1 MKKLT
6 LSLAALGLMTG
17 AALAQQTTFADV
29 DADAN
34 GELSFEEITVAWPQL
49 TQDEFTAA
57 DTDGSGGLSAEE
69 VAIMQQGAAAAPAP
83 AAPADPAAPPTTT
96 PADPAPPAEEVPSE
110 SM

>member
-1 MKKLT
+1 MKKLV
-6 LSLAALGLMTG
+6 LSLAAVGLLTG
-17 AALAQQTTFADV
+17 AAFAQATTFADL

-49 TQDEFTAA
+49 TQEEFDAA

-83 AAPADPAAPPTTT
+83 AAPAAPPTTA
-96 PADPAPPAEEVPSE
+96 PADPAPPAGEVPSE
-110 SM
+110 SQ